1 MHVYSSPRR
10 NPAAEAKPEHALRLS
25 QRTQHGSWSALKPM
39 TSEGTGK
46 IYSAVVQLKK
56 AGEGGGERPMECH
69 SEWPQPS
76 NPLARGKDLLAFN
89 D

>member
-1 MHVYSSPRR
+1 
-10 NPAAEAKPEHALRLS
+10 
-25 QRTQHGSWSALKPM
+25 M